1 VGTRLG
7 ALNKHLERQLDGLRD
22 AALRSIGEGAQ
33 RGLDTQLLAARESGA
48 FAALVQTLDALTTNG
63 AMFGGAG
70 PALREQLVRLR
81 DSFGAVSGALQA
93 MAPPVMVTEAQA
105 AEYKAFA
112 QSLREMAL
120 LEATMQKV
128 AENGQ
133 QVLQR
138 LAAGQGG
145 AAPSG

>member
-1 VGTRLG
+1 VLRERGVDARPVHPYGLVGPKDLP
-7 ALNKHLERQLDGLRD
+7 AN
-22 AALRSIGEGAQ
+22 I
-33 RGLDTQLLAARESGA
+33 
-48 FAALVQTLDALTTNG
+48 VQTLH
-63 AMFGGAG
+63 
-70 PALREQLVRLR
+70 EV
-81 DSFGAVSGALQA
+81 
-93 MAPPVMVTEAQA
+93 VTEANNDPQTLELLGRYIQVPWKKNP

-138 LAAGQGG
+138 LAAGQ
-145 AAPSG
+145 AAPG